1 MNRLETQL
9 YFWKRLKEKHK
20 KELFLVEDYYN
31 RTKLQFVNIEIEA
44 ENHADLLYNNYP
56 ATEDTDQASVAEW
69 ATEQGIEM
77 YETLS
82 IMKSNH
88 LLMAISMLYHIWEQQ
103 LIKFTIRELEN
114 YLKFDKKA
122 LVYSKVQLIF
132 QLHGINI
139 IDTKS
144 WKRIRELKFLV
155 NTIKHGGG
163 DSAEKLRKIRP
174 DFFELDVISGA
185 DTLELNGSVLL
196 DEYSLQVKE
205 SDLFNYV
212 KATKSFWD
220 EMPESAFSDVETII
234 KAFEDK

>member
-1 MNRLETQL
+1 M
-9 YFWKRLKEKHK
+9 EKHK
-20 KELFLVEDYYN
+20 KELSLVEGYYN
-31 RTKLQFVNIEIEA
+31 RTKLQFVNIEKETDDYA
-44 ENHADLLYNNYP
+44 ESLYTSYP

-88 LLMAISMLYHIWEQQ
+88 LLMTISMLYHIWEQQ

-114 YLKFDKKA
+114 HLKFDKKA
-122 LVYSKVQLIF
+122 LVYSEVQLVF
-132 QLHGINI
+132 KLHGINI
-139 IDTKS
+139 VDTKS
-144 WKRIRELKFLV
+144 WEKIRELKFLV

-174 DFFELDVISGA
+174 DYFKLDVISGT
-185 DTLELNGSVLL
+185 DTLELSGSVLL

-205 SDLFNYV
+205 SDLFSYL

-220 EMPESAFSDVETII
+220 EMPERAYSDVETII
-234 KAFEDK
+234 KAFEEK